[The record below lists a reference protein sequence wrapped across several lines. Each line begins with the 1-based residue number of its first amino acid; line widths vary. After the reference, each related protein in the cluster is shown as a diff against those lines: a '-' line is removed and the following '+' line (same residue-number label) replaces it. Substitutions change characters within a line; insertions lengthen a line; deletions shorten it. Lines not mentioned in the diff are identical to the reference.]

1 MLSALGQEGDKVTG
15 LNMGADDYIAK
26 PFGVMELVAR
36 VHAALRRQAGSNVI
50 KIGDLELNSDTMS
63 VTLEGRPLELNKKEF
78 ELLKYCM
85 RNADIVLSRD
95 ALLTEIW
102 GYVDTETRTLD
113 NHIARLRKMG
123 IDNFETVFG
132 VGYDLKSDKSSERV
146 GQVCVYPF
154 FIGKIPSRNTGGQE
168 KMRKKILWIS
178 QLIIAV
184 VLLIYAVLST
194 QVFYNNLIAGTEK
207 NLKVYMNLF
216 DIKEYTLDEEGA
228 DRFSAE
234 LSGLRITFLNVG
246 GDVLADSEKEE
257 LGNHADR
264 EEVRLALS
272 QGEGYSVR
280 RSSSLGENMIYYCR
294 KISAADGTDYLVRIS
309 VLTSSEWRVFK
320 ENLPTLVWFLL
331 LDFLICL
338 LFTYIET
345 EYIISPVRKLAK
357 DASLNLKISTKYSE
371 LQPIADILNRRN
383 REVTEQFAELSEEKA
398 LVERAQRSKND
409 FIANITHE
417 MNTPLTSIRGYSE
430 LLAGGALNEEQT
442 KTAAATLVKQ
452 SDRLS
457 KLIAC
462 IINYNEIDNDEL
474 PAYEVNVSR
483 LAAET
488 LDVLAPEISQRGI
501 VLSEKIEPDIVVMSR
516 HRAARRGAGESHPQR
531 GALQ

>member
-1 MLSALGQEGDKVTG
+1 
-15 LNMGADDYIAK
+15 
-26 PFGVMELVAR
+26 
-36 VHAALRRQAGSNVI
+36 
-50 KIGDLELNSDTMS
+50 
-63 VTLEGRPLELNKKEF
+63 
-78 ELLKYCM
+78 
-85 RNADIVLSRD
+85 
-95 ALLTEIW
+95 
-102 GYVDTETRTLD
+102 
-113 NHIARLRKMG
+113 
-123 IDNFETVFG
+123 
-132 VGYDLKSDKSSERV
+132 
-146 GQVCVYPF
+146 
-154 FIGKIPSRNTGGQE
+154 
-168 KMRKKILWIS
+168 MRKKILWIS
-178 QLIIAV
+178 QLIMAV

-228 DRFSAE
+228 ERFSAE
-234 LSGLRITFLNVG
+234 LSGLRVTFLNVG

-320 ENLPTLVWFLL
+320 ENLPTLAWFLL

-501 VLSEKIEPDIVVMSR
+501 LLSEKIEPDIVVMSR
-516 HRAARRGAGESHPQR
+516 HERLAEVLGNLIRNAVRYNKEEGSLFVGVERTEDGHPRLTVADTGIGIAEENLERIFDRFFTVDKSHSGKNGGFGLGLAVVKKICRKAGWQLEVKSKLGEGTTFTVDFR
-531 GALQ
+531 

>member
-1 MLSALGQEGDKVTG
+1 
-15 LNMGADDYIAK
+15 
-26 PFGVMELVAR
+26 
-36 VHAALRRQAGSNVI
+36 
-50 KIGDLELNSDTMS
+50 
-63 VTLEGRPLELNKKEF
+63 
-78 ELLKYCM
+78 
-85 RNADIVLSRD
+85 
-95 ALLTEIW
+95 
-102 GYVDTETRTLD
+102 
-113 NHIARLRKMG
+113 
-123 IDNFETVFG
+123 
-132 VGYDLKSDKSSERV
+132 
-146 GQVCVYPF
+146 
-154 FIGKIPSRNTGGQE
+154 
-168 KMRKKILWIS
+168 MRKKILWIS

-246 GDVLADSEKEE
+246 GDVLADSEKED

-516 HRAARRGAGESHPQR
+516 HERLAEVLGNLIRNAVRYNKEGGSLFVGVGRTEDGHPRLTVADTGIGIAEENLERIFDRFFTVDKSHSGKNGGFGLGLAVVKKICRKAGWQLEVKSKLGEGTTFTVDFR
-531 GALQ
+531 